1 MTSTHVEWKNSR
13 GSPFVPSA
21 IVVGKRY
28 YLVTDAGIATCLDTT
43 TGKSVWQKRFG
54 GGFTASPVA
63 AGNRIY
69 WVNESGVTLVIRGGG
84 DRYEEL
90 SRNPIGESVFASPAI
105 SQNRFF
111 LRTTRHLVCVKQSD
125 EKTP

>member
-1 MTSTHVEWKNSR
+1 M
-13 GSPFVPSA
+13 PSA

-28 YLVTDAGIATCLDTT
+28 YLVTDSGIATCLDTE
-43 TGKSVWQKRFG
+43 TGKQVWQKRFG

-63 AGNRIY
+63 AGDRIY

-90 SRNPIGESVFASPAI
+90 ARNAIGESVFASPAI
-105 SQNRFF
+105 SQDRFF
-111 LRTTRHLVCVKQSD
+111 LRTTRHLVCLKGAPGTS
-125 EKTP
+125 P